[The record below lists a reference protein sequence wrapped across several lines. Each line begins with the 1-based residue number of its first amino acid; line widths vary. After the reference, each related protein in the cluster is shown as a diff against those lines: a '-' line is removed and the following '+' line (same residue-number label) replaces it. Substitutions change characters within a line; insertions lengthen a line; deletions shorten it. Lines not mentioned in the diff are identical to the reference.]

1 MSLLG
6 FDTTG
11 SATING
17 LTEINANNVFSDVLY
32 YDADT
37 TPVNVKT
44 AIDALQASIGSI
56 TPGYYFL
63 GASTNNPGNTLSEKK
78 LYYSQ
83 QLAQNGFTLVGTGT
97 SATQITAT
105 YAGVYNISYK
115 INYQKVNNT
124 VPYEVKTWIMKNGVD
139 VDYTATIQTMDAS
152 SQWMQVMNQFTV
164 TLAANDYLEVVWY
177 SPNANASSDI
187 LDFINSA
194 APSPQV
200 SSQTVMVTQISN
212 VLAGTTGATGPQ
224 GPVGPQG
231 AQGPQGPQGDTG
243 PVSGEPIGIAALALA
258 TATAATLGGYI
269 VSNDAVQVTQ
279 NAAIATNTTDIATDE
294 GRITILEVKTTDQSW
309 SSLQRTTFSGR
320 LNVGATSAGVTLY
333 DTIPS
338 TFGSGISAS
347 AAITSS
353 AGTSQFSS
361 LLINTTAEITN
372 DLTITNGE
380 LYVTRNTL
388 TSSKK
393 IVLYDNTTGNDYDYL
408 GFWTDSGTASK
419 KFLNAEID
427 GVAGS
432 AFQWY
437 YGDGLG
443 SSRTLAKS
451 LSSAQETGYTA
462 SAKFLKSS
470 GASQEINLVRDT
482 PNNAV
487 SIDMLGDTAGLNA
500 FDGQIIQ
507 EQGNG
512 VDDNTGTM
520 TIQSGGIDMFGLT
533 SGFELTGLGI
543 NMTAT
548 TNDINI
554 TSAGLTA
561 ITAAGIASISSTADA
576 LLLNGYAEVQIT
588 SATGGIDLSSGFG
601 SNITASTGDV
611 NITSTLNE
619 IQIVAYEDLDLTS
632 QTLNVNITSNAAA
645 VVLGAATTLTTT
657 STGTTAIT
665 STGGDINIDCFDVLV
680 VDCGSMNFNSVG
692 GASMNVASTV
702 NITSSGGA
710 ISFNAGAGQDFS
722 VAGCDQCFI
731 TTETLTGVAFQ
742 HNSAATSNDNMRLIA
757 TGGYIIRIGEG
768 SATNGVAILGVDSG
782 TSSIDSNASSLTVR
796 SDAVLTLRGDTSV
809 TTTSATNINATGGNA
824 TNIGNASSTT
834 TQLGTININTTGSGN
849 TSIGNATGIT
859 TFTGTLNINDNVS
872 LGSTSADSIIPNGT
886 LTKPLIIGTYA
897 SQSSYSTTSTTPL
910 TTYLGGTLEST
921 NSFTN
926 SPTGTFRYIMASVT
940 PFDANGGITLSA
952 GTYMFWLAI
961 NFEDAAAFNMTDLRM
976 GLSNISTLTTAS
988 SEATIVASLPNL
1000 TCYFHKTD
1008 AADAAGTDSEN
1019 RTLSA
1024 CFRLGSSTTVYPFYD
1039 ANHSVTVDT
1048 VTCNTI
1054 FVKIGSA

>member
-32 YDADT
+32 YDSST
-37 TPVNVKT
+37 TPVDVKA
-44 AIDALQASIGSI
+44 AIAALQLEIDGIVTSLAGTGYYGVFGSSNNASNPLAEKGFYFNQTIAANGFSI
-56 TPGYYFL
+56 TG
-63 GASTNNPGNTLSEKK
+63 
-78 LYYSQ
+78 
-83 QLAQNGFTLVGTGT
+83 GTGL
-97 SATQITAT
+97 SATRITAAN
-105 YAGVYNISYK
+105 AGLYNIYYK
-115 INYQKVNNT
+115 ANYQKVDVSSN
-124 VPYEVKTWIMKNGVD
+124 YEVRTWLMQNGVD
-139 VDYTATIQTMDAS
+139 ISYSTTLNTLSTTA
-152 SQWMQVMNQFTV
+152 QWQQISGQFTV
-164 TLAANDYLEVVWY
+164 SLAVNDYLEVKWL
-177 SPNANASSDI
+177 SATAAASSDI
-187 LDFINSA
+187 LDSIGASS
-194 APSPQV
+194 PYPQV
-200 SSQTVMVTQISN
+200 SAMFACIQQIS
-212 VLAGTTGATGPQ
+212 VPGPAGTTGATGPQ

-279 NAAIATNTTDIATDE
+279 NAAIATNTADIATDE

-309 SSLQRTTFSGR
+309 GSLTGTTFSGR
-320 LNVGATSAGVTLY
+320 LNIGSTAAGVVLY
-333 DTIPS
+333 PS
-338 TFGSGISAS
+338 ATCSFGSGISAS

-361 LLINTTAEITN
+361 LLINTVAEITN

-380 LYVTRNTL
+380 LYVTRNAL

-437 YGDGLG
+437 YGNGLG
-443 SSRTLAKS
+443 SARTLAKS

-470 GASQEINLVRDT
+470 GASQEINLVRDIFFGS
-482 PNNAV
+482 NV
-487 SIDMLGDTAGLNA
+487 VRIDMMADTTGLNA

-507 EQGNG
+507 EEGNG

-520 TIQSGGIDMFGLT
+520 TIQSGGIDMFGLI
-533 SGFELTGLGI
+533 SGVDMTGLGI
-543 NMTAT
+543 NITAT
-548 TNDINI
+548 TNDITL
-554 TSAGLTA
+554 TSAGTTS
-561 ITAAGIASISSTADA
+561 ITAAGIASISSTADT
-576 LLLNGYAEVQIT
+576 LLLNGDTGVQIT
-588 SATGGIDLSSGFG
+588 SVTGGIDLSSGFG
-601 SNITASTGDV
+601 INITASTGDV

-657 STGTTAIT
+657 STGTTQINSAALDINATGVATLDATGNISIT
-665 STGGDINIDCFDVLV
+665 ST
-680 VDCGSMNFNSVG
+680 S
-692 GASMNVASTV
+692 
-702 NITSSGGA
+702 GA

-722 VAGCDQCFI
+722 VAGCDQCLI
-731 TTETLTGVAFQ
+731 TTETTAAVAFQ
-742 HNSAATSNDNMRLIA
+742 HNSAFTSSDNMRLIA
-757 TGGYIIRIGEG
+757 TGGYLMRIGEG
-768 SATNGVAILGVDSG
+768 NATNGVAILGVDSG
-782 TSSIDSNASSLTVR
+782 TSYIDSNASSFTVR

-859 TFTGTLNINDNVS
+859 TFTGTVNINDNVS

-921 NSFTN
+921 KSFTN
-926 SPTGTFRYIMASVT
+926 SATGTFRYIMASVT

-961 NFEDAAAFNMTDLRM
+961 NFEDSSAFNMTDLRM
-976 GLSNISTLTTAS
+976 GLTNISTLTTAS

-1008 AADAAGTDSEN
+1008 AADAAGSDSEN

-1039 ANHSVTVDT
+1039 ANHSVTVDD
-1048 VTCNTI
+1048 VTCNTV

>member
-32 YDADT
+32 YDSST
-37 TPVNVKT
+37 TPVDVKD
-44 AIDALQASIGSI
+44 AIAALQTEIDSI
-56 TPGYYFL
+56 TTALAGTGYYGVF
-63 GASTNNPGNTLSEKK
+63 GSSNNASNPLAEKGFYFNQTIATNGFSITGGTGLSATRITAANAGLYNIYYKANYQKIDVSSNYEVRTWLTQNGVDISYSTTLNTLSTTAQW
-78 LYYSQ
+78 Q
-83 QLAQNGFTLVGTGT
+83 Q
-97 SATQITAT
+97 
-105 YAGVYNISYK
+105 IS
-115 INYQKVNNT
+115 
-124 VPYEVKTWIMKNGVD
+124 G
-139 VDYTATIQTMDAS
+139 
-152 SQWMQVMNQFTV
+152 QFTV
-164 TLAANDYLEVVWY
+164 SMAVNDYLEVKWL
-177 SPNANASSDI
+177 SANAAASSDI
-187 LDFINSA
+187 LDSIGASS
-194 APSPQV
+194 PYPQV
-200 SSQTVMVTQISN
+200 AAMFACIQQIS
-212 VLAGTTGATGPQ
+212 VSGPAGTTGATGPQ

-231 AQGPQGPQGDTG
+231 ATGPQGPQGDTG

-309 SSLQRTTFSGR
+309 GSLTGTTFSGR
-320 LNVGATSAGVTLY
+320 LNIGSTAAGVELY
-333 DTIPS
+333 PS
-338 TFGSGISAS
+338 ATCSFGSGISAS

-361 LLINTTAEITN
+361 LLINTVAEITN

-437 YGDGLG
+437 YGNGLG
-443 SSRTLAKS
+443 SARTLAKS
-451 LSSAQETGYTA
+451 LTSAEETGYTA

-482 PNNAV
+482 SNNAV

-507 EQGNG
+507 EPGNG

-533 SGFELTGLGI
+533 SGFEMTGLGI
-543 NMTAT
+543 NLTAT
-548 TNDINI
+548 TNDITI
-554 TSAGLTA
+554 TSAGLTS
-561 ITAAGIASISSTADA
+561 ITAAGAASISSTADG
-576 LLLNGYAEVQIT
+576 LLLNGYAGVQIT
-588 SATGGIDLSSGFG
+588 SVTGAIDLSSGFG
-601 SNITASTGDV
+601 INITASTGDV

-657 STGTTAIT
+657 STGTTQINSAALDINATGVATLDATGDISIT
-665 STGGDINIDCFDVLV
+665 STSGDINI
-680 VDCGSMNFNSVG
+680 
-692 GASMNVASTV
+692 
-702 NITSSGGA
+702 
-710 ISFNAGAGQDFS
+710 NAGAGKDFS
-722 VAGCDQCFI
+722 IVGCDQFKV
-731 TTETLTGVAFQ
+731 TTETTTGVPAFQ
-742 HNSAATSNDNMRLIA
+742 HISAVTTNDNMRLQS
-757 TGGYIIRIGEG
+757 TGGYLMRIGEG
-768 SATNGVAILGVDSG
+768 SATNGVTIVGVDSG
-782 TSSIDSNASSLTVR
+782 TSTIDSNASSLTVR

-849 TSIGNATGIT
+849 TSIGATGTI
-859 TFTGTLNINDNVS
+859 TFTG
-872 LGSTSADSIIPNGT
+872 SIIPNGT
-886 LTKPLIIGTYA
+886 LTKPFIIGTYA
-897 SQSSYSTTSTTPL
+897 DQSSYSTTSTTPL

-921 NSFTN
+921 KTITN
-926 SPTGTFRYIMASVT
+926 SATGTFRYIMASVS

-961 NFEDAAAFNMTDLRM
+961 NFEDTSAFNMTDLRM
-976 GLSNISTLTTAS
+976 GLTNVSTLTSAS

-1008 AADAAGTDSEN
+1008 AADAAGSDSEN

-1039 ANHSVTVDT
+1039 ANHTVTVDT